1 MQAAPGAALFIPA
14 LIGAASG
21 LAVTLVAGYLAVR
34 RYLRERGDE
43 QKTLLNA
50 LAGEL
55 ANLHEHYTYASREL
69 PPDATDL
76 QEIRLR
82 LQWSIYGPL
91 HSSQDVSRYGFLTVE
106 DIGLLL
112 QLSLR
117 IRNTDILLQLMLE
130 DPSNITP
137 EEIDYAA
144 DRMEYAIRTTGELL
158 RRLERNHPRLKTI
171 LNALE
176 RDLRLPG

>member
-1 MQAAPGAALFIPA
+1 
-14 LIGAASG
+14 
-21 LAVTLVAGYLAVR
+21 
-34 RYLRERGDE
+34 
-43 QKTLLNA
+43 
-50 LAGEL
+50 
-55 ANLHEHYTYASREL
+55 
-69 PPDATDL
+69 
-76 QEIRLR
+76 
-82 LQWSIYGPL
+82 
-91 HSSQDVSRYGFLTVE
+91 VE